1 MMTTI
6 IKPEPIQRRSQS
18 DPVHWL
24 DVAADQALDSTS
36 RRREGLSVSFSAETR
51 SIASSPSSIQSSPE
65 KKTTRLDLV
74 VGLNSEIRHQV
85 AAATAASKPVECAD
99 PSDSPFWIRCI
110 TLQDLDDPEFR
121 NDPECDNHYAL
132 KQEHEYYPPRSSRQ
146 QQPIVRTT
154 TTSSRQSSTDEV
166 HMMAGWEALL
176 GQMS

>member
-1 MMTTI
+1 MTTK

-24 DVAADQALDSTS
+24 DVAADQALGTST
-36 RRREGLSVSFSAETR
+36 RREGLSVSFSAEIR
-51 SIASSPSSIQSSPE
+51 SITSSSSPSSIQSSPE

-85 AAATAASKPVECAD
+85 AAATAASKAVECAD
-99 PSDSPFWIRCI
+99 PSDSPFWIHCI

-121 NDPECDNHYAL
+121 NDPEGYNHYAL
-132 KQEHEYYPPRSSRQ
+132 KQEQEYYPPRSSRQ

>member
-1 MMTTI
+1 MTTI

-51 SIASSPSSIQSSPE
+51 SITSSSPSSIQSSPE

-85 AAATAASKPVECAD
+85 AAATAASKAVECAD

-121 NDPECDNHYAL
+121 NDPECYNHYFW
-132 KQEHEYYPPRSSRQ
+132 KEPQEYYPPRSSR